1 MVLKITGIAAG
12 VIILLVIAVGVGA
25 YFGVIPNPFLN
36 MFLKPPED
44 SARYYPEDTLA
55 YAWLTLQPGGGQR
68 EQMLDVWERFNEFRV
83 FRNRLDDLFDEF
95 EDESGIDFE
104 QDVFPWAG
112 PEFSAGVIELNR
124 YSEPV
129 VAATVGVRDADA
141 ARVFLDQWLD
151 FLEDTAGAD
160 FDADSYRGIDTWLD
174 ENSGQ
179 AYALS
184 RSLLVIVDSGDD
196 SESVLEEI
204 LELVDGAARPSLADS
219 ADFQSARAA
228 LPDRRFASVY
238 VNVRGAL
245 ADAEELVGDATMG
258 FLGETGRAPNWVAAS
273 AQWIERGMILETVAP
288 NTDGYGQN
296 LAPLSDSARLLPED
310 TLGFAAATFDPDL
323 DNWRAEL
330 AEYPVDDLLG
340 YEGAVYE
347 LYQTLYWL
355 AAPEQNQ
362 PPQLEENPD
371 LVDVLELALEL
382 VDNATGI
389 DLETDFFD
397 HLGGEAVLAVNDF
410 DFNRVERDPV
420 NNPVDVVAMLSYQS
434 ESEVALADTMDKA
447 AGLLEDYTGLDA
459 DPANVGADNQART
472 FDLDSFGADY
482 TPGYVLHNGYLTL
495 GTTEDALERIV
506 AAQQGGVANLAAT
519 GEYGRAAGHL
529 PANRQFL
536 AWVDLQGIVAQ
547 LDAEEIDL
555 PRDEYRLFRDSA
567 GAVAVSVNADVDYIR
582 AALVLTLFPE

>member
-36 MFLKPPED
+36 LFLKPPED

-68 EQMLDVWERFNEFRV
+68 EQMLDIWERFNEFRV
-83 FRNRLDDLFDEF
+83 FRDRLDDLFDQI
-95 EDESGIDFE
+95 EDESGIDYE
-104 QDVFPWAG
+104 QDVFPWVG
-112 PEFSAGVIELNR
+112 PELSVGVIELNR
-124 YSEPV
+124 YDEPV

-141 ARVFLDQWLD
+141 ARRFIDRWLD
-151 FLEDTAGAD
+151 FLEDAEGAD

-184 RSLLVIVDSGDD
+184 QSLLIIVDSGDG

-258 FLGETGRAPNWVAAS
+258 FLGEAEGTPDWVAAS
-273 AQWIERGMILETVAP
+273 AQWVERGMILETVAP

-330 AEYPVDDLLG
+330 AEYPVDALLG
-340 YEGAVYE
+340 YEGGVYE

-355 AAPEQNQ
+355 AAPEQSQ

-410 DFNRVERDPV
+410 DFDRIERDPV
-420 NNPVDVVAMLSYQS
+420 NNPVDVVAMLSYKS
-434 ESEVALADTMDKA
+434 ESEAALADTMDKA

-459 DPANVGADNQART
+459 DPANVGADNQAQT

-506 AAQQGGVANLAAT
+506 ATQKGDADNLAAT
-519 GEYGRAAGHL
+519 VEYGRAVGHL
-529 PANRQFL
+529 PGSRHFL
-536 AWVDLQGIVAQ
+536 AWVDLQDIIAQ
-547 LDAEEIDL
+547 LDAEEIDSA
-555 PRDEYRLFRDSA
+555 RSEYRMLRESTGTLAASANTDS
-567 GAVAVSVNADVDYIR
+567 DYIR
-582 AALVLTLFPE
+582 VTLVLTLFPE